1 MIRYS
6 WATANI
12 ILAGNLFRRGHQTP
26 RSSSTLSI
34 CPWCSIVSYVNFI
47 LEPKSSSVNTKHRMA
62 SDLGGDGTTE
72 ILCNWIHSLE
82 SSNIPCDVIERAK
95 YLILDGLGCGLVGSH
110 VPWSERCAEAIDEF
124 EPRGDCGVIGYD
136 RVCAALSLLYL
147 RIPCS
152 G

>member
-1 MIRYS
+1 MIQYS
-6 WATANI
+6 WATADI
-12 ILAGNLFRRGHQTP
+12 ILVGNQFRRSHQAP

-34 CPWCSIVSYVNFI
+34 CTRYSIVSYVNFI
-47 LEPKSSSVNTKHRMA
+47 LETKSSSVNTKLRMA
-62 SDLGGDGTTE
+62 SDVVGDGTTE

-82 SSNIPCDVIERAK
+82 SSNIPCEVIERAK

-110 VPWSERCAEAIDEF
+110 VPWSEKCAEAVDEF

-136 RVCAALSLLYL
+136 KVCAALSLLHL